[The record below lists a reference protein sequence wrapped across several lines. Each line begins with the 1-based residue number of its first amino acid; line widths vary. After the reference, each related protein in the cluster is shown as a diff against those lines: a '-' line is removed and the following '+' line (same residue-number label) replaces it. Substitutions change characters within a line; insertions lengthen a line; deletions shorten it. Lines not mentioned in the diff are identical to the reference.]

1 MNNKWIEQYPNNLNS
16 EIDSIDDST
25 VTDLLE
31 SAVNKFSSNTAFYS
45 LNTSIDYKMTSLLSK
60 RIAAYLQ
67 YLGVTKDTKIAIM
80 LPNLL
85 TYPITLFGS
94 YYCGATVININPMYK
109 SREINNILI
118 DSEAEYIF
126 VLDKFY
132 QELQP
137 CIPDSKIKKIIVC
150 KITDLLSPF
159 MRIVIPI
166 VMLYKKQSVSIK
178 KQNNIVFFKDI
189 ISNNFSFEDILIDE
203 NDVALLQYTG
213 GTTGKSKAAI
223 LTHKNL
229 LSNVQQVSNWIEP
242 HIKQGKEIVI
252 TALPLFHIFSFTVN
266 CLTFLKFGSEN
277 VLIANP
283 RDLDSFIKVLEKK
296 KFTVI
301 TAVNTL
307 FNLLLTS
314 KKFRDLDFS
323 NFKFS
328 VGGGMAVLK
337 DTAQKWKDVTG
348 TNITQGYGLTETS
361 PVVSIN
367 RINDPF
373 NGYIGLPVQSTK
385 IKIIDDNGNILG
397 CNQAGELCVSGPQ
410 VMSGY
415 WKISNEKSKYF
426 TDDGFFMTGDIATMN
441 DEGYLK
447 IVDRKKDMIISSGY
461 NVYPNELEDY
471 LATHPDIL
479 EAGVIGVDDKNR
491 GEYIKAFVV
500 TKNESLLSSDIIAFC
515 KNGLTEYKVPKR
527 IVFIKELPKTNVGK
541 ILRRE
546 LREINQSSKTIK

>member
-1 MNNKWIEQYPNNLNS
+1 MNNKWTEQYPNNLNS
-16 EIDSIDDST
+16 EIDCIDDST

-60 RIAAYLQ
+60 RMAAYLQ
-67 YLGVTKDTKIAIM
+67 YLGVTKDTKVAIM

-94 YYCGATVININPMYK
+94 YYCGATVVNINPMYK
-109 SREINNILI
+109 SREINDILI

-137 CIPDSKIKKIIVC
+137 CIPTSKLKKIIVC

-203 NDVALLQYTG
+203 NDIALLQYTG

-242 HIKQGKEIVI
+242 HIKQGQEIII

-266 CLTFLKFGSEN
+266 CLTFLKLGSEN

-283 RDLDSFIKVLEKK
+283 RDLDSFIKVLSKK

-314 KKFRDLDFS
+314 RKFRDLDFS

-328 VGGGMAVLK
+328 VGGGMAVLS
-337 DTAQKWKDVTG
+337 DTAQKWRDVTG

-361 PVVSIN
+361 PVVAIN
-367 RINDPF
+367 RIDDPF
-373 NGYIGLPVQSTK
+373 NGYIGLPVQSTE
-385 IKIIDDNGNILG
+385 IKIIDNDENILG
-397 CNQAGELCVSGPQ
+397 CNQAGELCVRGPQ

-415 WKISNEKSKYF
+415 WKISNENNKYF
-426 TDDGFFMTGDIATMN
+426 TDDGFFKTGDIATMS

-500 TKNESLLSSDIIAFC
+500 TKNESLSSSDIIAFC

-527 IVFIKELPKTNVGK
+527 VVFIKELPKTNVGK

-546 LREINQSSKTIK
+546 LRELN

>member
-1 MNNKWIEQYPNNLNS
+1 MSDKWIEQYPNNLNS
-16 EIDSIDDST
+16 ELDSIDDST

-31 SAVNKFSSNTAFYS
+31 SAVNKFSSNTAFFS

-85 TYPITLFGS
+85 TYPITLFGC

-132 QELQP
+132 NELLP
-137 CIPDSKIKKIIVC
+137 CIPDSKLKKIIVC

-159 MRIVIPI
+159 MKVVIPM

-189 ISNNFSFEDILIDE
+189 VSNNFSFEDVLIDE
-203 NDVALLQYTG
+203 NDIALLQYTG

-242 HIKQGKEIVI
+242 HIKQGQEIVI

-397 CNQAGELCVSGPQ
+397 CNQAGELCVQGPQ

-415 WKISNEKSKYF
+415 WKISNEKNKYF

-441 DEGYLK
+441 DDGYLK

-471 LATHPDIL
+471 LTTHPDIL

-500 TKNESLLSSDIIAFC
+500 TKNESLSSSDIIAFC

-527 IVFIKELPKTNVGK
+527 VVFIKELPKTNVGK

-546 LREINQSSKTIK
+546 LRELN

>member
-1 MNNKWIEQYPNNLNS
+1 MNNKWIKQYPNNLNS

-94 YYCGATVININPMYK
+94 YYCGATVVNINPMYK
-109 SREINNILI
+109 SREINDILI

-159 MRIVIPI
+159 MRVLIPI

-203 NDVALLQYTG
+203 NDIALLQYTG

-229 LSNVQQVSNWIEP
+229 LSNVQQVSNWIKP
-242 HIKQGKEIVI
+242 HIKQGQEIII

-283 RDLDSFIKVLEKK
+283 RDLDSFIKVLGKK

-314 KKFRDLDFS
+314 RKFRDLDFS

-328 VGGGMAVLK
+328 VGGGMAVLS

-361 PVVSIN
+361 PVVAIN

-373 NGYIGLPVQSTK
+373 NGYIGLPIQSTK
-385 IKIIDDNGNILG
+385 IKIIDDNENTLG
-397 CNQAGELCVSGPQ
+397 CNQAGELCVQGPQ

-415 WKISNEKSKYF
+415 WKILNERDKYF
-426 TDDGFFMTGDIATMN
+426 TDDGFFKTGDIATMN

-500 TKNESLLSSDIIAFC
+500 TKNESLSSSDIIAFC

-546 LREINQSSKTIK
+546 LRELD

>member
-1 MNNKWIEQYPNNLNS
+1 MSDKWIEQYPNNLNS
-16 EIDSIDDST
+16 EIDCIDDST

-31 SAVNKFSSNTAFYS
+31 SAVNKFPSNTAFYS

-67 YLGVTKDTKIAIM
+67 YLGVTKGTKIAIM

-85 TYPITLFGS
+85 TYPIALFGS

-137 CIPDSKIKKIIVC
+137 CIPDSKLKKIIVC

-159 MRIVIPI
+159 MRVLIPM
-166 VMLYKKQSVSIK
+166 VMLYKKQSVSIE
-178 KQNNIVFFKDI
+178 KQNNIIFFKDI
-189 ISNNFSFEDILIDE
+189 ISNNFSFEDVLIDE
-203 NDVALLQYTG
+203 NDIALLQYTG

-229 LSNVQQVSNWIEP
+229 LSNVQQVSNWIKP
-242 HIKQGKEIVI
+242 HIKQGQEIII

-283 RDLDSFIKVLEKK
+283 RDLDSFIKVLGKK

-314 KKFRDLDFS
+314 RKFRDLDFS
-323 NFKFS
+323 SFKFS
-328 VGGGMAVLK
+328 VGGGMAVLS

-361 PVVSIN
+361 PVVAIN

-373 NGYIGLPVQSTK
+373 NGYIGLPIQSTK
-385 IKIIDDNGNILG
+385 IKIIDDNENTLG
-397 CNQAGELCVSGPQ
+397 CNQAGELCVQGPQ

-415 WKISNEKSKYF
+415 WKILNEKNKYF
-426 TDDGFFMTGDIATMN
+426 TDDGFFKTGDIATMN

-500 TKNESLLSSDIIAFC
+500 TKNESLSSSDIIAFC

-546 LREINQSSKTIK
+546 LRELN

>member
-1 MNNKWIEQYPNNLNS
+1 MNNRWIEQYPHDLNG

-25 VTDLLE
+25 VIDLLE
-31 SAVNKFSSNTAFYS
+31 SAVNKFSSNTAYYS

-85 TYPITLFGS
+85 TYPIALFSS

-109 SREINNILI
+109 SREIYDILI

-132 QELQP
+132 EELQS
-137 CIPDSKIKKIIVC
+137 CIPDSKLKKVIVC

-159 MRIVIPI
+159 MRMIVPL
-166 VMLYKKQSVSIK
+166 VMLYKKQFVSIK
-178 KQNNIVFFKDI
+178 KADKIVFFKDI
-189 ISNNFSFEDILIDE
+189 VSNNFSFEDVLIDE
-203 NDVALLQYTG
+203 NDTALLQYTG

-223 LTHKNL
+223 LSHKNL

-242 HIKQGKEIVI
+242 HIKQGQEIII

-283 RDLDSFIKVLEKK
+283 RDLESFIKVLRKK
-296 KFTVI
+296 KFTVM

-328 VGGGMAVLK
+328 VGGGMAVLS
-337 DTAQKWKDVTG
+337 DTAQKWRDVTG

-361 PVVSIN
+361 PVVTIN
-367 RINDPF
+367 RISDPF
-373 NGYIGLPVQSTK
+373 NGYIGLPVQSTE
-385 IKIIDDNGNILG
+385 IKIINDNENTLAS
-397 CNQAGELCVSGPQ
+397 NQPGELCVRGPQ

-415 WKISNEKSKYF
+415 WKVANEKNKYF
-426 TDDGFFMTGDIATMN
+426 TDDGFFKTGDIAMMN

-471 LATHPDIL
+471 LSTHPDIQ
-479 EAGVIGVDDKNR
+479 EAGVIGVNDKNR
-491 GEYIKAFVV
+491 GEYIKAFIV
-500 TKNESLLSSDIIAFC
+500 TKNESLSSLDIISFC
-515 KNGLTEYKVPKR
+515 KKGLTEYKVPKR

-546 LREINQSSKTIK
+546 LRELN

>member
-1 MNNKWIEQYPNNLNS
+1 MSDKWIEQYPNNLNS

-132 QELQP
+132 NELQP
-137 CIPDSKIKKIIVC
+137 CIPDSKLKKIIVC

-159 MRIVIPI
+159 MRVVIPL
-166 VMLYKKQSVSIK
+166 VMLYKKQSVNIK

-189 ISNNFSFEDILIDE
+189 VSNNFSFEDVLIDE
-203 NDVALLQYTG
+203 NDTALLQYTG

-307 FNLLLTS
+307 FNLLLSS

-397 CNQAGELCVSGPQ
+397 CNQAGELCVQGPQ

-479 EAGVIGVDDKNR
+479 EAGVIGIDDKNR

-500 TKNESLLSSDIIAFC
+500 TKNKNLSPFDIIAFC
-515 KNGLTEYKVPKR
+515 KNGLTEYKVPKKV
-527 IVFIKELPKTNVGK
+527 VFIKELPKTNVGK

-546 LREINQSSKTIK
+546 LRELD

>member
-1 MNNKWIEQYPNNLNS
+1 MNNKWIKQYPNNLNS

-94 YYCGATVININPMYK
+94 YYCGATVVNINPMYK
-109 SREINNILI
+109 SREINDILI

-159 MRIVIPI
+159 MRVLIPI

-203 NDVALLQYTG
+203 NDIALLQYTG

-242 HIKQGKEIVI
+242 HIKQGQEIII

-283 RDLDSFIKVLEKK
+283 RDLDSFIKVLYKK

-314 KKFRDLDFS
+314 RKFRDLDFS

-328 VGGGMAVLK
+328 VGGGMAVLS
-337 DTAQKWKDVTG
+337 DTAQKWRDVTG

-361 PVVSIN
+361 PVVAIN
-367 RINDPF
+367 RIDDPF
-373 NGYIGLPVQSTK
+373 NGYIGLPVQSTE
-385 IKIIDDNGNILG
+385 IKIIDNDENILG
-397 CNQAGELCVSGPQ
+397 CNQAGELCVRGPQ

-415 WKISNEKSKYF
+415 WKISNEKNKYF
-426 TDDGFFMTGDIATMN
+426 TDDGYFKTGDIATMS

-500 TKNESLLSSDIIAFC
+500 SKNEHLSSSDIIAFC

-546 LREINQSSKTIK
+546 LRELN

>member
-1 MNNKWIEQYPNNLNS
+1 MSDKWIEQYPNNLNS
-16 EIDSIDDST
+16 ELDSIDDST

-31 SAVNKFSSNTAFYS
+31 SAVNKFSSNTAFFS

-60 RIAAYLQ
+60 RVAAYLQ

-132 QELQP
+132 NELLP
-137 CIPDSKIKKIIVC
+137 CIPDSKLKKIIVC

-159 MRIVIPI
+159 MKVVIPM

-189 ISNNFSFEDILIDE
+189 VSNNFSFEDVLIDE
-203 NDVALLQYTG
+203 NDIALLQYTG

-314 KKFRDLDFS
+314 TKFRDLDFS

-397 CNQAGELCVSGPQ
+397 CNQAGELCVQGPQ

-415 WKISNEKSKYF
+415 WKISNEKNKYF

-471 LATHPDIL
+471 LSTHPDIQ

-491 GEYIKAFVV
+491 GEYIKAFIV
-500 TKNESLLSSDIIAFC
+500 TKNESLSSLDIISFC
-515 KNGLTEYKVPKR
+515 KKGLTEYKIPKR

-546 LREINQSSKTIK
+546 LRELN

>member
-25 VTDLLE
+25 VIDLLE

-94 YYCGATVININPMYK
+94 YYCGATVVNINPMYK
-109 SREINNILI
+109 SREINDILI

-159 MRIVIPI
+159 MRVLIPI
-166 VMLYKKQSVSIK
+166 VMFYKKQSVSIK

-203 NDVALLQYTG
+203 NDIALLQYTG

-242 HIKQGKEIVI
+242 HIKQGQEIII

-283 RDLDSFIKVLEKK
+283 RDLDSFIKVLYKK

-314 KKFRDLDFS
+314 RKFRDLDFS

-328 VGGGMAVLK
+328 VGGGMAVLS
-337 DTAQKWKDVTG
+337 DTAQKWRDVTG

-361 PVVSIN
+361 PVVAIN
-367 RINDPF
+367 RIDDPF

-385 IKIIDDNGNILG
+385 IKIIDNDENILG
-397 CNQAGELCVSGPQ
+397 CNQAGELCVRGPQ

-415 WKISNEKSKYF
+415 WKISNEKNKYF
-426 TDDGFFMTGDIATMN
+426 TDDGYFKTGDIATMS

-500 TKNESLLSSDIIAFC
+500 SKNEHLSSSDIIAFC

-546 LREINQSSKTIK
+546 LRKLN

>member
-1 MNNKWIEQYPNNLNS
+1 MNDKWIEQYPNNLNS
-16 EIDSIDDST
+16 EIDTIDDST

-94 YYCGATVININPMYK
+94 YYCGATVVNINPMYK
-109 SREINNILI
+109 SREINDILI

-150 KITDLLSPF
+150 KITDLLTPF
-159 MRIVIPI
+159 MRVLIPI
-166 VMLYKKQSVSIK
+166 VMLCKKQSVSIK

-189 ISNNFSFEDILIDE
+189 ISNNFSFEDILTDE
-203 NDVALLQYTG
+203 NDIALLQYTG

-242 HIKQGKEIVI
+242 HIKQGQEIII

-283 RDLDSFIKVLEKK
+283 RDLDSFIKVLYKK

-314 KKFRDLDFS
+314 RKFRDLDFS

-328 VGGGMAVLK
+328 VGGGMAVLS
-337 DTAQKWKDVTG
+337 DTAQKWRDVTG

-361 PVVSIN
+361 PVVAIN
-367 RINDPF
+367 RIDDPF

-385 IKIIDDNGNILG
+385 IKIIDNDENILG
-397 CNQAGELCVSGPQ
+397 CNQAGELCVRGPQ

-415 WKISNEKSKYF
+415 WKISNEKNKYF
-426 TDDGFFMTGDIATMN
+426 TDDGFFKTGDIATMS

-500 TKNESLLSSDIIAFC
+500 SKNEHLSSSDIIAFC

-546 LREINQSSKTIK
+546 LRKLN

>member
-1 MNNKWIEQYPNNLNS
+1 MSDKWIEQYPNNLNS
-16 EIDSIDDST
+16 EIDCIDDST

-31 SAVNKFSSNTAFYS
+31 SAVNKFPSNTAFYS

-67 YLGVTKDTKIAIM
+67 YLGFTKGTKIAIM

-85 TYPITLFGS
+85 TYPIALFGS

-137 CIPDSKIKKIIVC
+137 CIPDSKLKKIIVC
-150 KITDLLSPF
+150 KITDLLSPL
-159 MRIVIPI
+159 MRVLIPM
-166 VMLYKKQSVSIK
+166 VMLYKKQSVSIE
-178 KQNNIVFFKDI
+178 KQNNIIFFKDI
-189 ISNNFSFEDILIDE
+189 ISNNFSFEDVLIDE
-203 NDVALLQYTG
+203 NDIALLQYTG

-229 LSNVQQVSNWIEP
+229 LSNVQQVSNWIKP
-242 HIKQGKEIVI
+242 HIKQGQEIII

-283 RDLDSFIKVLEKK
+283 RDLDSFIKVLGKK

-314 KKFRDLDFS
+314 RKFRDLDFS

-328 VGGGMAVLK
+328 VGGGMAVLS

-361 PVVSIN
+361 PVVAIN

-373 NGYIGLPVQSTK
+373 NGYIGLPIQSTK
-385 IKIIDDNGNILG
+385 IKIIDDNENTLG
-397 CNQAGELCVSGPQ
+397 CNQAGELCVQGPQ

-415 WKISNEKSKYF
+415 WKILNEKNKYF
-426 TDDGFFMTGDIATMN
+426 TDDGFFKTGDIATMN

-500 TKNESLLSSDIIAFC
+500 TKNESLSSSDIIAFC

-546 LREINQSSKTIK
+546 LRELN

>member
-1 MNNKWIEQYPNNLNS
+1 MSDKWTEQYPNNLDS

-132 QELQP
+132 NELQP
-137 CIPDSKIKKIIVC
+137 CIPDSKLKKIIVC

-159 MRIVIPI
+159 MRVVIPL
-166 VMLYKKQSVSIK
+166 VMLYKKQSVNIK
-178 KQNNIVFFKDI
+178 KQNNIIFFKDI
-189 ISNNFSFEDILIDE
+189 VSNNFSFEDVLIDE
-203 NDVALLQYTG
+203 NDTALLQYTG
-213 GTTGKSKAAI
+213 GTTGKSRAAI

-373 NGYIGLPVQSTK
+373 NGYIGLPIQSTK

-397 CNQAGELCVSGPQ
+397 PNQAGELCVQGPQ

-500 TKNESLLSSDIIAFC
+500 TKNKNLSSLDIIAFC

-527 IVFIKELPKTNVGK
+527 VVFIKELPKTNVGK

-546 LREINQSSKTIK
+546 LRELD

>member
-1 MNNKWIEQYPNNLNS
+1 MSDKWIEQYPNNLNS
-16 EIDSIDDST
+16 EIDCIDDST

-31 SAVNKFSSNTAFYS
+31 SAVNKFPSNTAFYS

-85 TYPITLFGS
+85 TYPIALFGS

-137 CIPDSKIKKIIVC
+137 CIPDSKLKKIIVC

-159 MRIVIPI
+159 MRVLIPM
-166 VMLYKKQSVSIK
+166 VMLYKKQSVSIE
-178 KQNNIVFFKDI
+178 KQNNIIFFKDI
-189 ISNNFSFEDILIDE
+189 ISNNFSFEDVLIDE
-203 NDVALLQYTG
+203 NDIALLQYTG

-229 LSNVQQVSNWIEP
+229 LSNVQQVSNWIKP
-242 HIKQGKEIVI
+242 HIKQGQEIII

-283 RDLDSFIKVLEKK
+283 RDLDSFIKVLGKK

-314 KKFRDLDFS
+314 RKFRDLDFS

-328 VGGGMAVLK
+328 VGGGMAVLS

-361 PVVSIN
+361 PVVAIN

-373 NGYIGLPVQSTK
+373 NGYIGLPIQSTK
-385 IKIIDDNGNILG
+385 IKIIDDNENTLG
-397 CNQAGELCVSGPQ
+397 CNQAGELCVQGPQ

-415 WKISNEKSKYF
+415 WKILNEKNKYF
-426 TDDGFFMTGDIATMN
+426 TDDGFFKTGDIATMN

-500 TKNESLLSSDIIAFC
+500 TNNESLSSSDIIAFC

-546 LREINQSSKTIK
+546 LRELN

>member
-1 MNNKWIEQYPNNLNS
+1 MSDKWIEQYPNNLNS
-16 EIDSIDDST
+16 EINSIDDST

-60 RIAAYLQ
+60 RLAAYLQ

-109 SREINNILI
+109 SREINNILL

-132 QELQP
+132 HELLP
-137 CIPDSKIKKIIVC
+137 CIPDSKLKKIIVC

-159 MRIVIPI
+159 MKVVIPM

-189 ISNNFSFEDILIDE
+189 VSNNFSFEDVLIGE
-203 NDVALLQYTG
+203 NDIALLQYTG

-252 TALPLFHIFSFTVN
+252 TSLPLFHIFSFTVN

-314 KKFRDLDFS
+314 RKFRDLDFS

-397 CNQAGELCVSGPQ
+397 SNQAGELCVQGPQ

-415 WKISNEKSKYF
+415 WKISNEKNKYF

-471 LATHPDIL
+471 LTTHPDIL

-500 TKNESLLSSDIIAFC
+500 TKNESLSSSDIIAFC

-546 LREINQSSKTIK
+546 LRELN

>member
-1 MNNKWIEQYPNNLNS
+1 MNDKWIEQYPNNLNS
-16 EIDSIDDST
+16 EIESIDDST

-94 YYCGATVININPMYK
+94 YYCGATVVNINPMYK
-109 SREINNILI
+109 SREINDILI

-159 MRIVIPI
+159 MRVLIPI

-203 NDVALLQYTG
+203 NDIALLQYTG

-242 HIKQGKEIVI
+242 HIKQGQEIII

-283 RDLDSFIKVLEKK
+283 RDLDSFIKVLYKK

-314 KKFRDLDFS
+314 RKFRDLDFS

-328 VGGGMAVLK
+328 VGGGMAVLS
-337 DTAQKWKDVTG
+337 DTAQKWRDVTG

-361 PVVSIN
+361 PVVAIN
-367 RINDPF
+367 RIDDPF

-385 IKIIDDNGNILG
+385 IKIIDNDENILG
-397 CNQAGELCVSGPQ
+397 CNQAGELCVRGPQ

-415 WKISNEKSKYF
+415 WKISNEKNKYF
-426 TDDGFFMTGDIATMN
+426 TDDGFFKTGDIATMS

-500 TKNESLLSSDIIAFC
+500 SKNEHLSSSDIIAFC

-546 LREINQSSKTIK
+546 LRELN